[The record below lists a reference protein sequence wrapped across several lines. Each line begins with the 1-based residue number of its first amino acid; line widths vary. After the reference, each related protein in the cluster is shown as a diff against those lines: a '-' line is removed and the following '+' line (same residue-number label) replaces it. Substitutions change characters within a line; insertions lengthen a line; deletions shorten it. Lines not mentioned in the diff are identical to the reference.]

1 MRFVR
6 MIDLHTGI
14 ALFGLFLILF
24 GILYVIQHKRRIVI
38 PEGFTTDYD
47 PVDLSAIGDPIT
59 KIIKKIGSMSSHFAN
74 PEVWKEAYNHSQMS
88 LTDLA
93 RAQIAKDKKN

>member
-1 MRFVR
+1 
-6 MIDLHTGI
+6 MINLHAGI
-14 ALFGLFLILF
+14 ALICLFLILF
-24 GILYVIQHKRRIVI
+24 GILYLFQHKRRIVI

-47 PVDLSAIGDPIT
+47 PVDLSTIGDPIT
-59 KIIKKIGSMSSHFAN
+59 KIIKKIGSMSAHFAN
-74 PEVWKEAYNHSQMS
+74 PDVWKDAYSHSQMS

>member
-1 MRFVR
+1 M
-6 MIDLHTGI
+6 LNLQTGI
-14 ALFGLFLILF
+14 AIFGLFLILF

-47 PVDLSAIGDPIT
+47 PVDLSTIGDPIT
-59 KIIKKIGSMSSHFAN
+59 KIIKKIGGMSAHFAN
-74 PEVWKEAYNHSQMS
+74 PEVWKDAYNHSQMS

>member
-1 MRFVR
+1 
-6 MIDLHTGI
+6 MIALHTGI

-24 GILYVIQHKRRIVI
+24 GALYIIQHKRRIVI
-38 PEGFTTDYD
+38 PEGFTTDYE
-47 PVDLSAIGDPIT
+47 PVDLSDIGNPIT
-59 KIIKKIGSMSSHFAN
+59 KIIKKIGSMSAHFAN
-74 PEVWKEAYNHSQMS
+74 PEIWKDAYNHSQMS